1 MQKDEVKPATETQ
14 AWVKEIAL
22 GYKFLMSGFFS
33 SIAIIKTKKKY
44 VWTREMD
51 RALCVCGMHAENIN
65 KEKFIVYVFLFTII
79 LLIKSNAC

>member
-33 SIAIIKTKKKY
+33 SIAIIKTKKSMCE
-44 VWTREMD
+44 RE
-51 RALCVCGMHAENIN
+51 RWIEYCVC
-65 KEKFIVYVFLFTII
+65 V
-79 LLIKSNAC
+79 ACMQRI